1 MEMLRT
7 TIQSYVNAINPSLDD
22 APNIKSLFGNDIPNL
37 SERIDCFPVRDV
49 ERVHDVN
56 LKQMAERNLADK
68 IKQKSARYKKRKTP
82 PAPSSLPPE
91 AHIVWSPQQAAI
103 IMAVSRFLDSFV
115 DWKNGNASKPKP
127 LNMLLFGGP
136 GAIYNCQCYINY
148 PFDLR

>member
-1 MEMLRT
+1 MELLRT

-22 APNIKSLFGNDIPNL
+22 APNIKSLFGNDIPTL

-49 ERVHDVN
+49 EKVHDHN

-68 IKQKSARYKKRKTP
+68 IKQKSASHKKRKTP
-82 PAPSSLPPE
+82 SAPSSLPPE

-136 GAIYNCQCYINY
+136 GAIYNCQCYINC